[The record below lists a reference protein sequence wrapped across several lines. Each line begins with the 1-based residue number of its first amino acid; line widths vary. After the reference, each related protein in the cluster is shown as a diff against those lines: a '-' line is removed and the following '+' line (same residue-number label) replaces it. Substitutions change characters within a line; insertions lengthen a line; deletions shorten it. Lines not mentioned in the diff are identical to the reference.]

1 MLAASYLAHTGTF
14 LHTCPAGAHAA
25 SLNRPRDK
33 SATAVADIYDLQE
46 PDDEAEHDRAAN
58 PASTN
63 GARTAANTTSLGAE
77 NAEYDLD
84 YSPRDQ
90 PAKSGRTIFGSDAET
105 DSMSSAEEPVDDYRD
120 LTTWGN
126 GA

>member
-1 MLAASYLAHTGTF
+1 M
-14 LHTCPAGAHAA
+14 HTCPAGAPAA
-25 SLNRPRDK
+25 SLNRPRGK

-46 PDDEAEHDRAAN
+46 PDEAEHHRAAN

-63 GARTAANTTSLGAE
+63 GARTAANTASLGAE
-77 NAEYDLD
+77 DAEYDLD

-105 DSMSSAEEPVDDYRD
+105 DSMSSAEEQVDDYRD
-120 LTTWGN
+120 LTTWEN